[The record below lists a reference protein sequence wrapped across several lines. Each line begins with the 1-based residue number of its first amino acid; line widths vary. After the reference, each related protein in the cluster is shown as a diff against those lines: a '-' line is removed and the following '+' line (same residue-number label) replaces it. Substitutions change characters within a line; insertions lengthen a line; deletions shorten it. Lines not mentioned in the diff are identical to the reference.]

1 MKRAA
6 AFLGFA
12 FLLMFPAFWN
22 GFPLVYSDT
31 GTYIASGMQSNIPQD
46 RPLVYGFFIRH
57 SSLLESLWLSIFAQ
71 AIIAAALTYVF
82 AKLFLAETLKPRS
95 FFLVGLLMCLF
106 STLPWYSSF
115 LMADAFTGFSYLL
128 LLFLFFGLNQ
138 KPWRWGFLIIF
149 YWFVTAAHL
158 SQATG
163 HLLVWAVLLVSS
175 SFKWVRN
182 SISIKRTLWVGA
194 IILCNYLFL
203 PSFHYLAGNQF
214 TYPKR
219 SYYFISARFI
229 ENGSM
234 KEILD
239 KNCPNANWQMCQYK
253 DSLPN
258 CASDFLWTEN
268 SPLIKL
274 KGWEKELTEL
284 KDINKAV
291 LSDPNLL
298 VKNLNYLAK
307 VSWKQTFQTAVAE
320 EYLPYDSLS
329 PPGYIIGYY
338 FKPEFKSY
346 LNSKQQQNQALKI
359 SQPLSNWMYYSLL
372 LSLLILLTS
381 LIIGF
386 GSNRQKL
393 ITLMLL
399 LGYMGN
405 VVAVSV
411 ASEGARYNSRYYW
424 VIVLGAILILFKYFK
439 EKWRFKGS

>member
-1 MKRAA
+1 MKRVA

-12 FLLMFPAFWN
+12 VLLLFPAFWN
-22 GFPLVYSDT
+22 GYPFVYSDT
-31 GTYIASGMQSNIPQD
+31 GTYIASGMQSNVPFD

-57 SSLLESLWLSIFAQ
+57 SSLLESLWLTILSQ
-71 AIIAAALTYVF
+71 ALIAAALIYVF

-95 FFLVGLLMCLF
+95 FFMLAISLCLF

-115 LMADAFTGFSYLL
+115 LMADTFTGFSYLL
-128 LLFLFFGLNQ
+128 LVFLFFGLNQ
-138 KPWRWGFLIIF
+138 KPLRWGFLILL
-149 YWFVTAAHL
+149 YWFVTATHL
-158 SQATG
+158 SHANG

-175 SFKWVRN
+175 AFKWVRN
-182 SISIKRTLWVGA
+182 IIPLKRTIWVGA
-194 IILCNYLFL
+194 ILLCNYLFI
-203 PSFHYLAGNQF
+203 PSFHYLTGNDF
-214 TYPKR
+214 TYPKKA
-219 SYYFISARFI
+219 YYFISARFI

-234 KEILD
+234 KVILD
-239 KNCPNANWQMCQYK
+239 KSCPDANWTMCQYK
-253 DSLPN
+253 DSLPT
-258 CASDFLWTEN
+258 CASDFLWTNN

-274 KGWEKELTEL
+274 KGWENELTEL
-284 KDINKAV
+284 LEINQAV

-338 FKPEFKSY
+338 FKPEFRSY

-359 SQPLSNWMYYSLL
+359 SHPLSNWLHYCLLISLVILLASLL
-372 LSLLILLTS
+372 F
-381 LIIGF
+381 GF
-386 GSNRQKL
+386 GSNQQKL
-393 ITLMLL
+393 ITLTLL
-399 LGYMGN
+399 LGYIGN
-405 VVAVSV
+405 VLAVSI

-424 VIVLGAILILFKYFK
+424 VIVLCAILILFKYFK

>member
-1 MKRAA
+1 MKRAV

-12 FLLMFPAFWN
+12 FLLLFPAFWN

-57 SSLLESLWLSIFAQ
+57 SSLLESLWFSIFAQ
-71 AIIAAALTYVF
+71 ASIAAALIYVF

-95 FFLVGLLMCLF
+95 FFLVGLLMCFF

-138 KPWRWGFLIIF
+138 KPWRWGFLILL
-149 YWFVTAAHL
+149 YWFVTATHL
-158 SQATG
+158 SHANG
-163 HLLVWAVLLVSS
+163 HLLAWAVLLVSS
-175 SFKWVRN
+175 AFKWVRN
-182 SISIKRTLWVGA
+182 SIPIKRTLWVGA
-194 IILCNYLFL
+194 ILLCNYLFL
-203 PSFHYLAGNQF
+203 PSFHYLAGNEF

-219 SYYFISARFI
+219 SYYFISARLI

-234 KEILD
+234 KVVLD
-239 KNCPNANWQMCQYK
+239 KNCPNANWQMCQFK
-253 DSLPN
+253 DSLPT
-258 CASDFLWTEN
+258 CASDFLWTDN

-274 KGWEKELTEL
+274 KGWEHELTEL
-284 KDINKAV
+284 KEINQAV
-291 LSDPNLL
+291 LSEPNLL

-338 FKPEFKSY
+338 FKQEFSSY

-359 SQPLSNWMYYSLL
+359 SHFLSNWMHYSLL
-372 LSLLILLTS
+372 LSMLILLTS
-381 LIIGF
+381 LILGF

-393 ITLMLL
+393 MIFLVL
-399 LGYMGN
+399 LGYMAN
-405 VVAVSV
+405 VVAVSI
-411 ASEGARYNSRYYW
+411 ASEGSRYNSRYYW
-424 VIVLGAILILFKYFK
+424 LIVLCAMLILFKYFK